1 MRAVPLVDTIVGLR
15 FTVPEGRGADGV
27 LVDEFP
33 PPVRGK
39 SFERFPEI
47 RRHACRLV
55 GDMGDRSNV
64 DIVVRRRSECVNVND
79 PDGNRGCE

>member
-1 MRAVPLVDTIVGLR
+1 MRAVPLVNTIVGLR
-15 FTVPEGRGADGV
+15 FTVSEGRGADRV

-39 SFERFPEI
+39 PFERFPEI

-55 GDMGDRSNV
+55 QDMGDRSNV
-64 DIVVRRRSECVNVND
+64 DVGMGRGSECVDVDD
-79 PDGNRGCE
+79 PDWNRGCE